1 MNEADV
7 KEQVIEEEHDFTVK
21 NGEYVEVK
29 NEEIE
34 QKTENLL
41 ENEIKM
47 KADEFLEDVELKPK
61 ESESKIENKMPKN
74 YSMLKC
80 EICQDTVP
88 RNLLKMIRTED
99 EKIVLSE
106 IFEVK
111 GSMGKTTPY
120 VCLSHIRKVISDN
133 DGKLKIPITS
143 FEHHLRAFI
152 RRNKY
157 SMNDSKSRKRY
168 CHVCHTSNDC
178 NKLYTVS
185 SKSVRMVIMI
195 GCILR
200 GTHSIEQAIPFITAN
215 LGFAC
220 HSHCKKSID
229 TIFEYLEMDET
240 VVKEEIIEEEFNFTF
255 KNGEYAEVKQEEIE
269 RKPEYLL
276 EQEIKINPS
285 ELFEADEPD
294 DEFFEAVQLK
304 KVSITGTTKL
314 KCGICQKMMPKN
326 CLKLFKSED
335 NKTVL
340 AEMFKIKGFNNTKT
354 IFVCVSHI
362 QTIIDDYD
370 GKWKLPKTPFE
381 QLLRSFITQNK
392 RMMKDMTSS
401 RADCGIGL
409 LPKRKIRNEPI
420 DFSRN
425 KNSDKFFENT
435 ELKPKKSDYKTEKE
449 MIGAVIKEEVIEEK
463 HDYAFKNE
471 NFVEVKQEEIEQKP
485 EYLLEQEIKME
496 PIDFFD
502 ANKTDSFFDDVE
514 LNPKENYSKGEK
526 VSAEST
532 KFKCEICQKTMPR
545 NLLQLI
551 KSEDNKTVLAEMFK
565 LEGSLETRIFY
576 ICVSHIQMII
586 DDNDGQLKS
595 TSTRSEQR
603 LRTFIS
609 THKKLMKDRRHRK
622 VRRRMCQVC
631 HMAKDTPELY
641 DITSKRIRIVLMLGC
656 ILRGTHS
663 VEQAKSYM
671 ANKKQLTCYSHCKE
685 SIDMIFEH
693 LGVRSIQEFSK
704 CSTQSMGN
712 LMDIVKNIDS
722 NFTSDQFIDAL
733 YTLFMKAPKNVS

>member
-1 MNEADV
+1 MN
-7 KEQVIEEEHDFTVK
+7 KFQ
-21 NGEYVEVK
+21 
-29 NEEIE
+29 
-34 QKTENLL
+34 
-41 ENEIKM
+41 
-47 KADEFLEDVELKPK
+47 
-61 ESESKIENKMPKN
+61 
-74 YSMLKC
+74 
-80 EICQDTVP
+80 
-88 RNLLKMIRTED
+88 
-99 EKIVLSE
+99 
-106 IFEVK
+106 
-111 GSMGKTTPY
+111 
-120 VCLSHIRKVISDN
+120 
-133 DGKLKIPITS
+133 
-143 FEHHLRAFI
+143 
-152 RRNKY
+152 
-157 SMNDSKSRKRY
+157 
-168 CHVCHTSNDC
+168 
-178 NKLYTVS
+178 
-185 SKSVRMVIMI
+185 
-195 GCILR
+195 
-200 GTHSIEQAIPFITAN
+200 
-215 LGFAC
+215 
-220 HSHCKKSID
+220 
-229 TIFEYLEMDET
+229 MDET

-304 KVSITGTTKL
+304 KVSITGTTKF

-392 RMMKDMTSS
+392 RMMQVNKKKSIHLKIRVFRKDMTSS

-463 HDYAFKNE
+463 HYYAFKNE

-502 ANKTDSFFDDVE
+502 ANKSDSFFDDVE

-532 KFKCEICQKTMPR
+532 KLKCEICQKTMPR

-609 THKKLMKDRRHRK
+609 THKKL
-622 VRRRMCQVC
+622 
-631 HMAKDTPELY
+631 
-641 DITSKRIRIVLMLGC
+641 
-656 ILRGTHS
+656 ILFQTLS
-663 VEQAKSYM
+663 V
-671 ANKKQLTCYSHCKE
+671 ANFNSL
-685 SIDMIFEH
+685 
-693 LGVRSIQEFSK
+693 
-704 CSTQSMGN
+704 
-712 LMDIVKNIDS
+712 
-722 NFTSDQFIDAL
+722 IDAL
-733 YTLFMKAPKNVS
+733 MIRIEENRIRRNATSISLKSLLKHLQLYLIRPLRSEEALESISQKIQEIGDNNDEVPPTLIGEILNFFLISTGFCAQFDEYFLCLSEKKG

>member
-229 TIFEYLEMDET
+229 TIFEYLE
-240 VVKEEIIEEEFNFTF
+240 VRNV
-255 KNGEYAEVKQEEIE
+255 
-269 RKPEYLL
+269 L
-276 EQEIKINPS
+276 ELS
-285 ELFEADEPD
+285 WCS
-294 DEFFEAVQLK
+294 VQA
-304 KVSITGTTKL
+304 
-314 KCGICQKMMPKN
+314 M
-326 CLKLFKSED
+326 
-335 NKTVL
+335 
-340 AEMFKIKGFNNTKT
+340 
-354 IFVCVSHI
+354 
-362 QTIIDDYD
+362 
-370 GKWKLPKTPFE
+370 
-381 QLLRSFITQNK
+381 
-392 RMMKDMTSS
+392 
-401 RADCGIGL
+401 
-409 LPKRKIRNEPI
+409 
-420 DFSRN
+420 
-425 KNSDKFFENT
+425 
-435 ELKPKKSDYKTEKE
+435 
-449 MIGAVIKEEVIEEK
+449 
-463 HDYAFKNE
+463 
-471 NFVEVKQEEIEQKP
+471 
-485 EYLLEQEIKME
+485 
-496 PIDFFD
+496 
-502 ANKTDSFFDDVE
+502 
-514 LNPKENYSKGEK
+514 
-526 VSAEST
+526 
-532 KFKCEICQKTMPR
+532 
-545 NLLQLI
+545 
-551 KSEDNKTVLAEMFK
+551 
-565 LEGSLETRIFY
+565 GS
-576 ICVSHIQMII
+576 
-586 DDNDGQLKS
+586 
-595 TSTRSEQR
+595 
-603 LRTFIS
+603 
-609 THKKLMKDRRHRK
+609 
-622 VRRRMCQVC
+622 
-631 HMAKDTPELY
+631 
-641 DITSKRIRIVLMLGC
+641 
-656 ILRGTHS
+656 
-663 VEQAKSYM
+663 
-671 ANKKQLTCYSHCKE
+671 
-685 SIDMIFEH
+685 
-693 LGVRSIQEFSK
+693 
-704 CSTQSMGN
+704 
-712 LMDIVKNIDS
+712 LMDIVKKINL
-722 NFTSDQFIDAL
+722 NFTEYQFIDACRGL
-733 YTLFMKAPKNVS
+733 VLKSKTF

>member
-1 MNEADV
+1 MPSACLCV
-7 KEQVIEEEHDFTVK
+7 LCIEFDDIIDF
-21 NGEYVEVK
+21 
-29 NEEIE
+29 
-34 QKTENLL
+34 
-41 ENEIKM
+41 
-47 KADEFLEDVELKPK
+47 DF
-61 ESESKIENKMPKN
+61 
-74 YSMLKC
+74 
-80 EICQDTVP
+80 
-88 RNLLKMIRTED
+88 
-99 EKIVLSE
+99 
-106 IFEVK
+106 
-111 GSMGKTTPY
+111 
-120 VCLSHIRKVISDN
+120 
-133 DGKLKIPITS
+133 
-143 FEHHLRAFI
+143 
-152 RRNKY
+152 
-157 SMNDSKSRKRY
+157 
-168 CHVCHTSNDC
+168 
-178 NKLYTVS
+178 
-185 SKSVRMVIMI
+185 
-195 GCILR
+195 
-200 GTHSIEQAIPFITAN
+200 
-215 LGFAC
+215 
-220 HSHCKKSID
+220 
-229 TIFEYLEMDET
+229 EMDET